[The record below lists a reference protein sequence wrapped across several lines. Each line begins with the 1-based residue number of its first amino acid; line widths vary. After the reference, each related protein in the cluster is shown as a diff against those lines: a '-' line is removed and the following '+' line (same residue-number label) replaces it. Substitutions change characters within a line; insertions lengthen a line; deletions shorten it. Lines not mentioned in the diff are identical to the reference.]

1 MQEELERLKASLQ
14 SEKEKLQEIINE
26 RDKLKTLYNEKLFA
40 LQAALADKRTIEAK
54 FPKLDSPEHLS
65 LENHARM
72 ESMLAFGIG
81 DGGENVSIRNSVN
94 NSQTIRKLQE
104 DLKIYTNELQA
115 SKDTIKSLL
124 KEKLLLE
131 QKIQIFEKKKK
142 DEISMMINNY
152 EDKRQN
158 FALKI
163 TEFEQKLVSTA
174 EVLRVAESTIATRNI
189 EIDALHDN
197 LKELQEL
204 RDMKE
209 DIDRKNE
216 QTALI
221 LKRQGS
227 QLAELEALYKEE
239 LVLRKRYYNIIE
251 DMKGKIRVFCRLRP
265 LNEKEI
271 AEKKKNVVFSVDEF
285 TVEHPWKDEKSKQH
299 IYDRVFGQNDSQED
313 VFADTKY
320 LVQSAVDGYNV
331 CIFAYGQTG
340 SGKTFTIYGS
350 ESHPGLTPRATAE
363 LFRLVDRDSSKFF
376 FSLKVY
382 MVELYQDT
390 LVDLLLQKNAKHVK
404 LEIKKD
410 SKVILMMSIL
420 HDANF
425 LV

>member
-1 MQEELERLKASLQ
+1 MKIYSQLILFVLLK
-14 SEKEKLQEIINE
+14 
-26 RDKLKTLYNEKLFA
+26 
-40 LQAALADKRTIEAK
+40 
-54 FPKLDSPEHLS
+54 
-65 LENHARM
+65 
-72 ESMLAFGIG
+72 
-81 DGGENVSIRNSVN
+81 
-94 NSQTIRKLQE
+94 QTIRKLQE

-376 FSLKVY
+376 FSLKDDV
-382 MVELYQDT
+382 LNDGCLNQDA
-390 LVDLLLQKNAKHVK
+390 LIRVSVFEWIVQDDLWIVPDIVTKNRAGPEAGSLLQEAKQGVPPPLIAAHMWGPHGRFEEGG
-404 LEIKKD
+404 LGG
-410 SKVILMMSIL
+410 
-420 HDANF
+420 
-425 LV
+425 